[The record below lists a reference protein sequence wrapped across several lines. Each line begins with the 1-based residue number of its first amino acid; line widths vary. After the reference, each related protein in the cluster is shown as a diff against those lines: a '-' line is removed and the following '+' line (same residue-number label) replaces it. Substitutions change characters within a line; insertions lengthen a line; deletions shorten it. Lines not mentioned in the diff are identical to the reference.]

1 MLNKRRWGFKMR
13 RAIKKLT
20 IVEDNVLMNLLG
32 WIIVIMLSF
41 CLALPIL
48 MATKAT
54 IRAITPP
61 GYMDYDRV
69 FKDEVTEYALAQGE
83 SDSLYLI
90 DMKNKKVTNLE
101 LNYDLVATNSE
112 YNKFYLI
119 DFLEAKIEV
128 KEIKK
133 FKDIIINSDE
143 FEIKTVINKSNDLE
157 VKVENNFLFV
167 FDKTENQ
174 IIQLDLKSKTEEK
187 RLETPSDVI
196 EWAVSDDKVYAAT
209 TNTIYTHNANNELET
224 FLEWEDMRGISINDG
239 ILTILD
245 FSEEFGSL
253 TSFNLDTLEFCAGTA
268 FEAKEVGL
276 IEASSSEPYVYF
288 HTLNFQGG
296 LTINVVN
303 LKTDNEYLVDLNL
316 NDVKGNLKFYKGY
329 GYYINKL
336 NDSVVFTSNGELL
349 EFDLEEPVKNI
360 YPFY

>member
-1 MLNKRRWGFKMR
+1 MKKVV
-13 RAIKKLT
+13 KKLK
-20 IVEDNVLMNLLG
+20 IIEDDLMMNLAG
-32 WIIVIMLSF
+32 WTIAIMF
-41 CLALPIL
+41 AFVVALPIL
-48 MATKAT
+48 AATKAT

-61 GYMDYDRV
+61 SYMDYDRV
-69 FKDEVTEYALAQGE
+69 FNEKATGFVLAQGE
-83 SDSLYLI
+83 SNSLYLI
-90 DMKNKKVTNLE
+90 DTKNKKVTNIE
-101 LNYDLVATNSE
+101 LNYDLVATNRE
-112 YNKFYLI
+112 HNKFYLI
-119 DFLEAKIEV
+119 DFLEAKIQV

-133 FKDIIINSDE
+133 FKDIIINCDE
-143 FEIKTVINKSNDLE
+143 FEIKTEINKSNDLE

-253 TSFNLDTLEFCAGTA
+253 TSFNLETLEFCAGTA

-336 NDSVVFTSNGELL
+336 NDATVFAPNGELL
-349 EFDLEEPVKNI
+349 KFELEEHVKNI

>member
-1 MLNKRRWGFKMR
+1 MR

-69 FKDEVTEYALAQGE
+69 FKDEATEYILAQGE
-83 SDSLYLI
+83 SNSLYLI
-90 DMKNKKVTNLE
+90 DTKKKKVKNLE

-119 DFLEAKIEV
+119 NFLEEKIEV

-143 FEIKTVINKSNDLE
+143 FEIKTEINKSNDLE
-157 VKVENNFLFV
+157 VKVENNLLFV
-167 FDKTENQ
+167 FDKTENEL
-174 IIQLDLKSKTEEK
+174 IQLDLKRQVEEK
-187 RLETPSDVI
+187 RLEMPSDLVN
-196 EWAVSDDKVYAAT
+196 WAVSDDKVYAAT
-209 TNTIYTHNANNELET
+209 TNTIYTHNAQNELKT
-224 FLEWEDMRGISINDG
+224 FLDWEGTQEISINDN

-245 FSEEFGSL
+245 FDEDFGFL
-253 TSFNLDTLEFCAGTA
+253 TSLDLDTLEFYGGTA

-276 IEASSSEPYVYF
+276 IDASSSELYVYF
-288 HTLNFQGG
+288 HSLNSQGG
-296 LTINVVN
+296 LVVNVVD

-316 NDVKGNLKFYKGY
+316 NDVKSELKFYKGH
-329 GYYINKL
+329 GYYINQL
-336 NDSVVFTSNGELL
+336 DDAVIFTPNGKLL
-349 EFDLEEPVKNI
+349 EFELAEAIKNI